1 MFKNKLRLLGMSTIV
16 GAGLLASGPASAY
29 EIRLN
34 DVNIQIDNVL
44 SVGASWRVADRN
56 TNLLPSANG
65 GREDLRAAVDGSP
78 LGGDCGTMEAPSA
91 YAKTNGTLCVDAA
104 PGGDNYDGSINSD
117 DGRLN
122 FDKGDI
128 TGGTIKLL
136 TDIEASSGPLKMFV
150 RLNSFYDAALS
161 NDGSFERYAPT
172 SDAKRDLIQDIEVL
186 DAYVDW
192 SGDIAG
198 NPLQVRLGKQ
208 VINWGESTFYLGG
221 NAVQPSVSV
230 GALRRPG
237 AEIKEALL
245 PVEALY
251 ASLALPYDLT
261 LEAYAG
267 LGHRAYILDVG
278 GSPFANSDVANL
290 GSGGNGD
297 KAFVGGGFFS
307 GAQRVNCTPK
317 AGNFSAVVNGV
328 TERIHDILNDKGLL
342 NCENLANS
350 YQHFGTRL
358 LEGHAEKTRLE
369 YGDKYYLTVVGDLD
383 DPHGNDYGLALR
395 WYSEALNSTEFGF
408 YYQNYTSQ
416 IPYVSTV
423 SSGPAASWTTVG
435 SIGAVARA
443 LTNAGCGSTANS
455 LTAQGYFSGA
465 EGANT
470 SKTETL
476 AEILT
481 RLNNTVVADP
491 NGLMDAYRND
501 AKVGGSLSALDT
513 VVGAGAL
520 GGPIKEG
527 SVLEMQAFICGSH
540 YASTVDGTTL
550 AGNGTTG
557 LMAPVI
563 EPVMSLGLSYPENI
577 DLYGFSFN
585 TTFGSWGVQGEVA
598 YRPDMPLQI
607 DTDELTVAAL
617 GGSCSGRSYVAL
629 ADSLTF
635 GKLGVT
641 NGFGSQDHFNSKGM
655 LSCTDERQVWE
666 GWIYNESLTFD
677 LGTTA
682 TYTRSNPIVDA
693 LSADLLVLLTEVNVV
708 HVPGIE
714 GDYKD
719 GLSTNVNGKPSGQA
733 GTTPLANAC
742 TSGTDIGLASL
753 FSLDIRGNK
762 QCRPTDTS
770 SSGLVMLQLQYN
782 NVFGTAWG
790 LTPTFVYQEDLDGIA
805 PSPLAGF
812 KEGNKRQSFSLGA
825 TFQSTTIDLSYTQF
839 DGEEIYSRDDDKDF
853 VSLSFKQGF

>member
-1 MFKNKLRLLGMSTIV
+1 MKF
-16 GAGLLASGPASAY
+16 
-29 EIRLN
+29 RLN

-65 GREDLRAAVDGSP
+65 GREDLRAAVDPSG
-78 LGGDCGTMEAPSA
+78 LGDCGTMEAPSA
-91 YAKTNGTLCVDAA
+91 YAKTNGTVCIDAVS
-104 PGGDNYDGSINSD
+104 GVDNYDSSINSD

-172 SDAKRDLIQDIEVL
+172 SDAKRDLLQDIEVL

-297 KAFVGGGFFS
+297 KAFIGGGFFS
-307 GAQRVNCTPK
+307 GAQRVNCTPTTGGF
-317 AGNFSAVVNGV
+317 AGLDLGV
-328 TERIHDILNDKGLL
+328 TERIHDILDGKGLL
-342 NCENLANS
+342 NCADGANS

-369 YGDKYYLTVVGDLD
+369 YGDKYYLTMVGDLN
-383 DPHGNDYGLALR
+383 DPHGNDFGLALR

-423 SSGPAASWTTVG
+423 SHGPAASWTTVG
-435 SIGAVARA
+435 SIGKTGRA
-443 LTNAGCGSTANS
+443 LTNLGCGLNAGSDTA
-455 LTAQGYFSGA
+455 LGYFSGA
-465 EGANT
+465 EAANR
-470 SKTETL
+470 SETETL
-476 AEILT
+476 ADILT

-491 NGLMDAYRND
+491 NGLMDAYRGD
-501 AKVGGSLSALDT
+501 AKVGGSLSALNAVAAD
-513 VVGAGAL
+513 GAL
-520 GGPIKEG
+520 GSSIKQG
-527 SVLEMQAFICGSH
+527 SALEMQALICSSH
-540 YASTVDGTTL
+540 YASIDDGTTL
-550 AGNGTTG
+550 SGLEGAAAGLNGLGVTG

-563 EPVMSLGLSYPENI
+563 EPIMSLGLSYPENI

-585 TTFGSWGVQGEVA
+585 TTLGSWGVQGEVA

-607 DTDELTVAAL
+607 DTDELTVGAL

-629 ADSLTF
+629 ADSLSF
-635 GKLGVT
+635 GMLGVT
-641 NGFGSQDHFNSKGM
+641 NGFGSQDHFNSKGI
-655 LSCTDERQVWE
+655 LSCSDERQVYE
-666 GWIYNESLTFD
+666 GWIYNEALTFD
-677 LGTTA
+677 VGTTA

-719 GLSTNVNGKPSGQA
+719 GLSTLPGSTLSSGQR

-742 TSGTDIGLASL
+742 TSGTDIGLAAL

-825 TFQSTTIDLSYTQF
+825 SFQSTTINLSYTQF

>member
-1 MFKNKLRLLGMSTIV
+1 M
-16 GAGLLASGPASAY
+16 
-29 EIRLN
+29 
-34 DVNIQIDNVL
+34 
-44 SVGASWRVADRN
+44 
-56 TNLLPSANG
+56 
-65 GREDLRAAVDGSP
+65 
-78 LGGDCGTMEAPSA
+78 
-91 YAKTNGTLCVDAA
+91 
-104 PGGDNYDGSINSD
+104 
-117 DGRLN
+117 
-122 FDKGDI
+122 
-128 TGGTIKLL
+128 
-136 TDIEASSGPLKMFV
+136 
-150 RLNSFYDAALS
+150 
-161 NDGSFERYAPT
+161 
-172 SDAKRDLIQDIEVL
+172 
-186 DAYVDW
+186 
-192 SGDIAG
+192 
-198 NPLQVRLGKQ
+198 
-208 VINWGESTFYLGG
+208 
-221 NAVQPSVSV
+221 SV

-297 KAFVGGGFFS
+297 KAFIGGGFFS
-307 GAQRVNCTPK
+307 GAQRVNCTPT
-317 AGNFSAVVNGV
+317 AGGFEELDEGV
-328 TERIHDILNDKGLL
+328 TERIMGILNAKGLA
-342 NCENLANS
+342 NCQDGANS
-350 YQHFGTRL
+350 AQHFSTRL

-369 YGDKYYLTVVGDLD
+369 YGDKYYLTVEGDLD

-423 SSGPAASWTTVG
+423 SHGPAASWTTVG
-435 SIGAVARA
+435 SIGKTGRA
-443 LTNAGCGSTANS
+443 LTNLGCGAASDSPTA
-455 LTAQGYFSGA
+455 AGYFSGN
-465 EGANT
+465 EDANA
-470 SKTETL
+470 SETETL

-491 NGLMDAYRND
+491 NDLMDAYRD
-501 AKVGGSLSALDT
+501 DEKIGSSLAALNVIT
-513 VVGAGAL
+513 NAGAL
-520 GGPIKEG
+520 GDSINEG
-527 SVLEMQAFICGSH
+527 SALEMQALICSSH
-540 YASTVDGTTL
+540 YASIDDGTTSVAL
-550 AGNGTTG
+550 GGLGLTG

-563 EPVMSLGLSYPENI
+563 EPIMSLGLSYPEDI

-585 TTFGSWGVQGEVA
+585 TTLGTWGVQGEVA

-607 DTDELTVAAL
+607 DTDELTVGAL
-617 GGSCSGRSYVAL
+617 GGGCSGRSYVAL
-629 ADSLTF
+629 ADALSF
-635 GKLGVT
+635 GMTGVT
-641 NGFGSQDHFNSKGM
+641 NGFGSQDHFASKGI
-655 LSCTDERQVWE
+655 LSCSDERQVYE

-719 GLSTNVNGKPSGQA
+719 GLSTIPGVGASGQR

-742 TSGTDIGLASL
+742 TSGTDIGLAAL

-825 TFQSTTIDLSYTQF
+825 SFQSTTINLSYTQF